1 VDEDPKRIVERGYDA
16 IAEEYGGW
24 ADSFET
30 PERRWVD
37 RLLEQLDDG
46 ARVLDLGCGGG
57 RAAAQAVAAH
67 HRYVGVDISSAQL
80 RRARRYLP
88 SAAELIHADAV
99 AVQFEPDSFD
109 AVVSL
114 FMTGHIP
121 RGELEP
127 LFTRVFGWLRGGGW
141 LLTTLGTSD
150 TEEISSEEWFGVP
163 MFFAGLGEEAN
174 RALLESIG
182 FEPVEARVVPFE
194 EPGHGLARFMW
205 VLARK
210 PH

>member
-1 VDEDPKRIVERGYDA
+1 MDEAPKRIVERGYDA
-16 IAEEYGGW
+16 IAEEYAAW

-37 RLLEQLDDG
+37 RLLERLDRG

-57 RAAAQAVAAH
+57 RASAQAVAAR

-80 RRARRYLP
+80 RRASRYLP
-88 SAAELIHADAV
+88 PGAELIHADALD
-99 AVQFEPDSFD
+99 VQLEPESFD
-109 AVVSL
+109 AVTR
-114 FMTGHIP
+114 FMTGHVP
-121 RGELEP
+121 RAELEP
-127 LFTRVFGWLRGGGW
+127 LFVRVFGWLRAGGW

-150 TEEISSEEWFGVP
+150 GEDVSPDEWFGVP

-174 RALLESIG
+174 HALLERIG
-182 FEPVEARVVPFE
+182 FEVVDARVVPSE
-194 EPGHGLARFMW
+194 EPGNRLARFMW

-210 PH
+210 RH

>member
-1 VDEDPKRIVERGYDA
+1 MNEDPKRIVERGYDT
-16 IAEEYGGW
+16 IAQQYAEW
-24 ADSFET
+24 ADGFET
-30 PERRWVD
+30 PERRWME
-37 RLLEQLDDG
+37 RLQGRLDD
-46 ARVLDLGCGGG
+46 AERVLDLGCGGG
-57 RAAAQAVAAH
+57 RASAQALAAR

-88 SAAELIHADAV
+88 STAELIHADAAEV
-99 AVQFEPDSFD
+99 EFEPQSFD

-114 FMTGHIP
+114 FMTGHVP
-121 RGELEP
+121 RAELEP
-127 LFTRVFGWLRGGGW
+127 LFARVFGWLRRRGW

-150 TEEISSEEWFGVP
+150 GEEVSPDEWFGVP
-163 MFFAGLGEEAN
+163 MFFAGVGEDAN
-174 RALLESIG
+174 RALLDRVG
-182 FEPVEARVVPFE
+182 FDVVDARVVPFE

>member
-1 VDEDPKRIVERGYDA
+1 M
-16 IAEEYGGW
+16 
-24 ADSFET
+24 
-30 PERRWVD
+30 
-37 RLLEQLDDG
+37 LEQLDDG

-57 RAAAQAVAAH
+57 RASAQAVAAH

-99 AVQFEPDSFD
+99 AVQFEPESFD

-121 RGELEP
+121 RGEFEP
-127 LFTRVFGWLRGGGW
+127 LLTRVFGWLRGGGW

>member
-1 VDEDPKRIVERGYDA
+1 
-16 IAEEYGGW
+16 
-24 ADSFET
+24 
-30 PERRWVD
+30 
-37 RLLEQLDDG
+37 
-46 ARVLDLGCGGG
+46 
-57 RAAAQAVAAH
+57 
-67 HRYVGVDISSAQL
+67 
-80 RRARRYLP
+80 
-88 SAAELIHADAV
+88 V
-99 AVQFEPDSFD
+99 AVQFEPESFD

-114 FMTGHIP
+114 FMPGHIP

-127 LFTRVFGWLRGGGW
+127 LFTRAFGWLRGGGW

-163 MFFAGLGEEAN
+163 MFFAGLGEDAN